1 MPAVSFS
8 PGFQWKG
15 HLLRQPQ
22 GVGRRSLGAKRNR
35 LSNLV
40 HVLPRDGSVL
50 GARERE
56 VTAGG
61 KTFLHLGGMK
71 PGRLGTLLVGVV
83 NRTPGLGVFEVTHT
97 TA

>member
-1 MPAVSFS
+1 M
-8 PGFQWKG
+8 
-15 HLLRQPQ
+15 
-22 GVGRRSLGAKRNR
+22 
-35 LSNLV
+35 
-40 HVLPRDGSVL
+40 L